1 MTNRPDIYSK
11 VHKGLRKALFDLS
24 YTTGNTDFANDES
37 LVALAKL
44 YHDVVKFLHEHE
56 KNEELYQLPLLE
68 RKIPGS
74 VKQDNLEHE
83 IIEKK
88 INLLNRSFNN
98 LISSSNG
105 DRKLK
110 GEVFYHLL
118 NEFIS
123 DYLNHMRD
131 EELETARLFY
141 EHCTDEEINS
151 VFKKIVANMM
161 PQNMMLMLKYMI
173 PAINEYER
181 VELLKGIKAN
191 ALQPAFNAIMILTQS
206 LLSANDWEHLQGII
220 STIEKKPEVWEAV
233 A

>member
-1 MTNRPDIYSK
+1 MANRPDIYSK

-24 YTTGNTDFANDES
+24 YTTGNTDFRNDAS
-37 LVALAKL
+37 LVALAKF
-44 YHDVVKFLHEHE
+44 YHDVVKFLREHE

-74 VKQDNLEHE
+74 VNQDNLEHE

-123 DYLNHMRD
+123 DYLNLMRD
-131 EELETARLFY
+131 EELETVRLFY

-151 VFKKIVANMM
+151 AFKNIVANTT
-161 PQNMMLMLKYMI
+161 PQDLMIMLKYII
-173 PAINEYER
+173 PAINDNER
-181 VELLKGIKAN
+181 IELLTGIKEN
-191 ALQPAFNAIMILTQS
+191 ALQPAFNAILVLTQS
-206 LLSANDWEHLQGII
+206 LLSPDDWEHLQSEIF
-220 STIEKKPEVWEAV
+220 TRVKKPEVWEAV

>member
-1 MTNRPDIYSK
+1 MANRPDIYSK

-24 YTTGNTDFANDES
+24 YTTGNTDFTNDES

-44 YHDVVKFLHEHE
+44 YHDVVKFLDEHG

-68 RKIPGS
+68 SKIPGS
-74 VKQDNLEHE
+74 VKHDKLEHE
-83 IIEKK
+83 IIERK

-131 EELETARLFY
+131 EELETAKLFY
-141 EHCTDEEINS
+141 EHCTDEEIS
-151 VFKKIVANMM
+151 SALKKIVANMM
-161 PQNMMLMLKYMI
+161 PQDMMLMLKYMI
-173 PAINEYER
+173 PAINDNER
-181 VELLKGIKAN
+181 FELLKGIKTN
-191 ALQPAFNAIMILTQS
+191 APQPAFNAIMILTQS
-206 LLSANDWEHLQGII
+206 LLSANDWEHLHSII
-220 STIEKKPEVWEAV
+220 STLEKKPEVWEAV

>member
-1 MTNRPDIYSK
+1 MN
-11 VHKGLRKALFDLS
+11 
-24 YTTGNTDFANDES
+24 TG
-37 LVALAKL
+37 
-44 YHDVVKFLHEHE
+44 

-74 VKQDNLEHE
+74 VKHDNLEHE

-141 EHCTDEEINS
+141 EHCTDEEIS
-151 VFKKIVANMM
+151 SAFKKIVANMM
-161 PQNMMLMLKYMI
+161 PQDMMIMLKYMI
-173 PAINEYER
+173 PAINDNER
-181 VELLKGIKAN
+181 VELFKGIKAN
-191 ALQPAFNAIMILTQS
+191 APQPAFNAIMILTQS
-206 LLSANDWEHLQGII
+206 LLSANDWEHLLSII
-220 STIEKKPEVWEAV
+220 STLEKKPEVWEAV